1 MDISNL
7 QMMKVYIK
15 ILIHLYPPY
24 LNKLIQNKKKMKIK
38 QKNWIQFIIVYM
50 MKFIK
55 IIHIIKFIVIKI
67 NKEIEVTNLR
77 ILK

>member
-1 MDISNL
+1 MDIWNL

-15 ILIHLYPPY
+15 ILIHFYLPY

-55 IIHIIKFIVIKI
+55 IILIIKFIVIKI
-67 NKEIEVTNLR
+67 NKEIEVINLR

>member
-1 MDISNL
+1 
-7 QMMKVYIK
+7 MMKVYIK
-15 ILIHLYPPY
+15 ILIHFYLPY

-55 IIHIIKFIVIKI
+55 IFLIINFIVIKI
-67 NKEIEVTNLR
+67 NKEIEVINLR

>member
-1 MDISNL
+1 MDIWNL

-15 ILIHLYPPY
+15 ILIHFYLPY

-55 IIHIIKFIVIKI
+55 IFLIINFIVIKI
-67 NKEIEVTNLR
+67 NKEIEVINLR

>member
-1 MDISNL
+1 
-7 QMMKVYIK
+7 MMKVYIK
-15 ILIHLYPPY
+15 ILIHFYLPY

-55 IIHIIKFIVIKI
+55 NFLIINFIVIKI
-67 NKEIEVTNLR
+67 NKEIEVINLR

>member
-1 MDISNL
+1 
-7 QMMKVYIK
+7 MMKVYIK
-15 ILIHLYPPY
+15 ILIHFYLPY